1 MGNCENRNVGMWNGT
16 WNRTWNGNKVMQN
29 DERACAH
36 CEGAHGYT
44 GRRDRL
50 VYLLAVVQ
58 AQQPSLFVSL
68 SV

>member
-1 MGNCENRNVGMWNGT
+1 MGNCENQNVGTRNGT
-16 WNRTWNGNKVMQN
+16 QNGNMVMQN
-29 DERACAH
+29 DERGCAH
-36 CEGAHGYT
+36 CEGTHGYT